1 VRVIVA
7 VADVGTFDR
16 GVRDICRRANELGVR
31 LRYPD
36 AAAAV
41 AAMALAQ

>member
-1 VRVIVA
+1 VPEVTLSFRSESRIL
-7 VADVGTFDR
+7 DN
-16 GVRDICRRANELGVR
+16 RRIANELGVR